1 MPALGSSCG
10 LVGLPRW
17 LVCKEPACNAGNAGD
32 TASIPGSGRS
42 PGGGN
47 HSSILAWRISWTE
60 ETGSLPSIGCRV
72 RHDWS
77 DWACMHVGIRSSLLF
92 HGCRHVEH
100 TAYWIVIIYLVIFI
114 CHCIDS
120 SLSMR
125 KVSVLF
131 AGLVAES
138 VWSLVN
144 KKGLTSA
151 CWGGFILLYLTLV
164 RYNTSGL
171 SLQ

>member
-1 MPALGSSCG
+1 
-10 LVGLPRW
+10 
-17 LVCKEPACNAGNAGD
+17 
-32 TASIPGSGRS
+32 
-42 PGGGN
+42 
-47 HSSILAWRISWTE
+47 
-60 ETGSLPSIGCRV
+60 
-72 RHDWS
+72 
-77 DWACMHVGIRSSLLF
+77 MHVGIRSSLLF

-114 CHCIDS
+114 RHCIDS

-144 KKGLTSA
+144 KKGLTSV
-151 CWGGFILLYLTLV
+151 C
-164 RYNTSGL
+164 
-171 SLQ
+171 